1 MAKKTI
7 PNNSF
12 DRRAKRVERR
22 RLRRK
27 RNQRRNILA
36 LALAAGLI
44 FFSGRFIISHLSNN
58 SSAQS
63 SLPESQITI
72 VQGADDPAA
81 KEEKGT
87 GKDREIKY
95 MTSKEAQSKRL
106 LPRTEKKQADS
117 YQSQLDTFLV
127 TNQDVILYNR
137 DSIKST
143 EVAALPKNTVVETYG
158 HQDGWTKVTSV
169 GREGYI
175 RDEYLDVIS
184 DASQFVVVDG
194 HLIVNA
200 SYGIS
205 TDYETV
211 FHEDAAA
218 ALRVM
223 TEAMERDGV
232 KVEVATTYRSAAD
245 EAKELVLE
253 GNPDHAPQPGHAVFQ
268 TGLGVKFYVEGTDP
282 RMDNAFE
289 KTAAFKWLKDHAHE
303 YGFVLRYPQ
312 GSETITGYR
321 ADPTI
326 FVYVGIEDASIIS
339 NEGLTL
345 EVFYG
350 VQ

>member
-72 VQGADDPAA
+72 VQGADDPA

>member
-1 MAKKTI
+1 M
-7 PNNSF
+7 PRNVSSHNLF
-12 DRRAKRVERR
+12 DRRAKRYERR
-22 RLRRK
+22 KLRR
-27 RNQRRNILA
+27 RRRQRQRIA
-36 LALAAGLI
+36 VFALAATFV
-44 FFSGRFIISHLSNN
+44 FFSGRFIFSRIFNN

-63 SLPESQITI
+63 TLPESQITL
-72 VQGADDPAA
+72 VEGKDDVTKEDQGA
-81 KEEKGT
+81 
-87 GKDREIKY
+87 GKDQEIKY
-95 MTSKEAQSKRL
+95 MTSTEANAKRL
-106 LPRTEKKQADS
+106 LPRSEKKQADT
-117 YQSQLDTFLV
+117 YQNQLDTFLV
-127 TNQDVILYNR
+127 TNRDVILYNR

-143 EVAALPKNTVVETYG
+143 EVAALPKGTVVETYG

-200 SYGIS
+200 SYSVS

-253 GNPDHAPQPGHAVFQ
+253 GNPAHAPQPGHAVFQ
-268 TGLGVKFYVEGTDP
+268 TGVGVKFYVEGTDP
-282 RMDNAFE
+282 RMDNDFE
-289 KTAAFKWLKDHAHE
+289 KTEAYKWLKDHAHE
-303 YGFVLRYPQ
+303 YGFVLRYPR